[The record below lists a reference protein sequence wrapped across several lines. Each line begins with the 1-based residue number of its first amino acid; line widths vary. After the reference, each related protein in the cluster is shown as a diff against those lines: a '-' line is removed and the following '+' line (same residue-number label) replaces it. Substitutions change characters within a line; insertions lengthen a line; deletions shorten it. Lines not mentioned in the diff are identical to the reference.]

1 MSRASVPAGLFGLL
15 LLIAAPACG
24 GGGGGSTTAPAPTPT
39 FSVQVSPGSLQ
50 IPAGGG
56 GYVTVS
62 IARLNGFTGAITLTG
77 MGFPAGSYATGL
89 VPDGASSLSLPI
101 VVSGTLAPATFANLQ
116 IEGRSG
122 SLVQTA
128 PFSLTV
134 GSPLSPPQ
142 LSEDVI
148 QAPGGRQG
156 AGSIVNVAV
165 VQEPLRALSSTNP
178 SGSVK
183 VRHGYLPSGTPAQP

>member
-1 MSRASVPAGLFGLL
+1 MSRVSVLASLFGLL
-15 LLIAAPACG
+15 LLMADSACG
-24 GGGGGSTTAPAPTPT
+24 GGGGGATTAPAPIPT

-77 MGFPAGSYATGL
+77 LGFPAGSHATGL

-101 VVSGTLAPATFANLQ
+101 VVSGSLVPATFANLQ

-122 SLVQTA
+122 ALVQTA
-128 PFSLTV
+128 PLSLTV
-134 GSPLSPPQ
+134 GPPLPPPQ

-148 QAPGGRQG
+148 QASGGRQG
-156 AGSIVNVAV
+156 AGSIVNVV
-165 VQEPLRALSSTNP
+165 VAQEPLRALSSTSP

>member
-1 MSRASVPAGLFGLL
+1 MSRASVPVSLFAVLL
-15 LLIAAPACG
+15 LVASGCG
-24 GGGGGSTTAPAPTPT
+24 GGGGSSATPPAPSPT

-50 IPAGGG
+50 VPAGGG

-62 IARLNGFTGAITLTG
+62 VARLNGFTGAITLTG
-77 MGFPAGSYATGL
+77 LGFPVGSSASGL
-89 VPDGASSLSLPI
+89 VPDGAATLARPI

-134 GSPLSPPQ
+134 GPPLSPPQ

-156 AGSIVNVAV
+156 AGSIVNFAV
-165 VQEPLRALSSTNP
+165 VQEPLRAISATSP

-183 VRHGYLPSGTPAQP
+183 VRHGYLPSGTPAQL

>member
-1 MSRASVPAGLFGLL
+1 MSRTSVPVSLFALL
-15 LLIAAPACG
+15 LLAGASACG
-24 GGGGGSTTAPAPTPT
+24 GGGGGSTTAPPPTPG

-50 IPAGGG
+50 IPAGGA
-56 GYVTVS
+56 GYATVS
-62 IARLNGFTGAITLTG
+62 ISRLNGFTGAITLTG
-77 MGFPAGSYATGL
+77 VGFPAGSHASGT
-89 VPDGASSLSLPI
+89 VPDGASSLPLPI
-101 VVSGTLAPATFANLQ
+101 VVSGTLASATFANLQ

-122 SLVQTA
+122 TLVQTA

-134 GSPLSPPQ
+134 GPPLSAPQ
-142 LSEDVI
+142 FSEDAI

-165 VQEPLRALSSTNP
+165 VQEPLRAMTAANP

-183 VRHGYLPSGTPAQP
+183 VRHGFLPTGIPAEP

>member
-1 MSRASVPAGLFGLL
+1 MSRATIPTSLFGVL
-15 LLIAAPACG
+15 LLIAASACG
-24 GGGGGSTTAPAPTPT
+24 GGGGGATTSPSPTPS

-62 IARLNGFTGAITLTG
+62 IARLNGFTGAIALTG
-77 MGFPAGSYATGL
+77 LGFPAGCYATGL

-101 VVSGTLAPATFANLQ
+101 VVSGSLVPATFGNLQ

-128 PFSLTV
+128 PFSLTI
-134 GSPLSPPQ
+134 GPPLPLPQ

-148 QAPGGRQG
+148 AASGGRQG
-156 AGSIVNVAV
+156 AGSIVNVV
-165 VQEPLRALSSTNP
+165 VAQEPLRALSAISP

-183 VRHGYLPSGTPAQP
+183 VRHGFLPSGAPAQP